1 MLYPRVGDDRNK
13 NDRDKKRVAYTLF
26 GLGTECREAIGKTL
40 NLVDGFVNY
49 RERYAPS
56 PPSPLIANHSN
67 YLVRGSLAYP
77 ATALESV
84 RKTIEAEIQARP
96 ELANRQRVVVMIVSS
111 ESDEEDDNPAQKA
124 RNPKALDE
132 VNTLRNI
139 SQLTLIAAG
148 NAVRFTDPDQNERNR
163 FHKFLNKLAS
173 GTENYTANA
182 VMANDSFS
190 LSIGIVNRMAAVEA
204 ICEEQS
210 EWSSLSIHYS

>member
-1 MLYPRVGDDRNK
+1 MYPTVGDDRNK
-13 NDRDKKRVAYTLF
+13 KRVPYTLF
-26 GLGTECREAIGKTL
+26 GLEAKCREAVGKIL

-84 RKTIEAEIQARP
+84 RKTIEAEVLAKP
-96 ELANRQRVVVMIVSS
+96 ELANRRRVVVMIVYS

-132 VNTLRNI
+132 AETLRKI
-139 SQLTLIAAG
+139 PQLTLIAAG
-148 NAVRFTDPDQNERNR
+148 NAVRFTDQNERDR
-163 FHKFLNKLAS
+163 FHKFLNKLAN
-173 GTENYTANA
+173 GTENDTANA
-182 VMANDSFS
+182 VMADDPFS
-190 LSIGIVNRMAAVEA
+190 LSIGIVNRMAAIGA
-204 ICEEQS
+204 ICVKQS
-210 EWSSLSIHYS
+210 EWSCLSTHYS